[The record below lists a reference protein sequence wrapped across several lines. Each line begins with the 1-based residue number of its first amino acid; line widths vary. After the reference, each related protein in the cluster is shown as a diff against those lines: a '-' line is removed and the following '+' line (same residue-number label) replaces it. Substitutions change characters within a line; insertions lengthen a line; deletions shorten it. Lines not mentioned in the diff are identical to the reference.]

1 MHCILGLLFS
11 LRQVLSFPLPMALAA
26 SPDGS
31 SIAYVLDE
39 RGVRSVWFARA
50 PAYVP
55 RRLWSAASDDG
66 QELTNLNVARG
77 GAFVVY
83 VRGGAHDANWP
94 AHPWPD
100 PDSSP
105 KQPGM
110 TVVALATTGGALP
123 KVLGD
128 GDAPAVS
135 PDGTRVAFVHDP
147 DQEIWSAPIDG
158 SKESKPLFFDKGK
171 DGDAQWSPDGRAL
184 AFTSDRDDHSFVGI
198 YRDGASSLQYLQ
210 PSTSRD
216 FSPQWSPD
224 GASIAFVRIDGDG
237 GPPQDPLKQYATPW
251 SIWVAN
257 VADGSGRAAWRSG
270 NGLRDS
276 LPGIN
281 GPQLR
286 WIAGNRLAF
295 ISERSNWPNLYAVSA
310 NGGNAQPLAT
320 GGFMVEDTAVSPDL
334 RNIYYT
340 ANTGATTGDD
350 DRRHVFRVAA
360 SGGPASPVTFG

>member
-39 RGVRSVWFARA
+39 RGVRSVWFAHA

-251 SIWVAN
+251 SIWVA
-257 VADGSGRAAWRSG
+257 
-270 NGLRDS
+270 
-276 LPGIN
+276 
-281 GPQLR
+281 
-286 WIAGNRLAF
+286 
-295 ISERSNWPNLYAVSA
+295 
-310 NGGNAQPLAT
+310 
-320 GGFMVEDTAVSPDL
+320 
-334 RNIYYT
+334 
-340 ANTGATTGDD
+340 
-350 DRRHVFRVAA
+350 
-360 SGGPASPVTFG
+360 